1 MSTFATPP
9 SVPPAQ
15 AFEPKRNTL
24 AIIAFICSCIFCL
37 PPVAIA
43 GVIMGIIAL
52 RREPR
57 GLAIAAIVVGCLST
71 CLIVPLLIA
80 LLLPALGKAR
90 ATARSMQTEVM
101 AMQQV
106 MYFESRVAE
115 DGKVPDTIVNDLENE
130 ASSRDGYGNLFYY
143 EIVPVTEGVEVTST
157 SNVIIVWSLGEDAIR
172 GNEDDFVV
180 ATNDER
186 VVEERNLPRDPR
198 RLPPDSGRP

>member
-1 MSTFATPP
+1 MSTFANPP

-15 AFEPKRNTL
+15 TFEPKRNTL

-71 CLIVPLLIA
+71 CLIVPVMVG

-106 MYFESRVAE
+106 MYFESRVAA
-115 DGKVPDTIVNDLENE
+115 DGKVADTIVRDLENE
-130 ASSRDGYGNLFYY
+130 PSGRDSYGNLFYY
-143 EIVPVTEGVEVTST
+143 EIVPVTEGAEVTST

-172 GNEDDFVV
+172 GNEDDFVA

-198 RLPPDSGRP
+198 RRRLDP

>member
-1 MSTFATPP
+1 MSTFTTPP

-15 AFEPKRNTL
+15 TFEAKRNTL
-24 AIIAFICSCIFCL
+24 AIVALICSCIFCL

-43 GVIMGIIAL
+43 GVIMGVIAL

-71 CLIVPLLIA
+71 CLIVPILLAI
-80 LLLPALGKAR
+80 LLPALGKAR
-90 ATARSMQTEVM
+90 MSARSIQTEVM

-106 MYFESRVAE
+106 MHFESRVAA
-115 DGKVPDTIVNDLENE
+115 DGKVPDTIVRDLEGE
-130 ASSRDGYGNLFYY
+130 ATSRDAYGNLFYY
-143 EIVPVTEGVEVTST
+143 EIVPVSEGVEVKST

-186 VVEERNLPRDPR
+186 VVEERSLPRDSRRR
-198 RLPPDSGRP
+198 RLDP